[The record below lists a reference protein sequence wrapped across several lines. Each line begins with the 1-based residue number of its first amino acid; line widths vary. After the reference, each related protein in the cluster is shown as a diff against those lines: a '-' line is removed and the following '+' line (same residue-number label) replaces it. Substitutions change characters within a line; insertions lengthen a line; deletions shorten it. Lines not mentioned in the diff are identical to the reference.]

1 MADLSLCIRGFGAAY
16 LTDGGGHLGME
27 SSCNRYGNV
36 GAVRALQGWVLAL
49 VVAQGRNG
57 CPIAVVVPISY

>member
-1 MADLSLCIRGFGAAY
+1 
-16 LTDGGGHLGME
+16 ME

-36 GAVRALQGWVLAL
+36 GAVRALPGWVLAL

-57 CPIAVVVPISY
+57 CPNCGRRPHLELNPPERHNKLCSILAASIRA